1 MDILIKDGLE
11 RVGITALLAAVS
23 TALVV
28 TQDWDYYWVP
38 ILAAVLNVAKVL
50 IAQKFGDP
58 NTGGFTNVVAD
69 EMEQDTQFI
78 PVVDEGFDEAV
89 PEDEFI
95 DLED

>member
-69 EMEQDTQFI
+69 EMEQDAQFI
-78 PVVDEGFDEAV
+78 PAVDEGFDESV

-95 DLED
+95 DLEE

>member
-50 IAQKFGDP
+50 IA
-58 NTGGFTNVVAD
+58 
-69 EMEQDTQFI
+69 
-78 PVVDEGFDEAV
+78 
-89 PEDEFI
+89 
-95 DLED
+95 